1 MTERWITTSY
11 TGSLDKNRKWSAT
24 ASNYEEGDFIGY
36 GPTEQD
42 AINELIWLKQE
53 DARRLV

>member
-1 MTERWITTSY
+1 MTERWITTGY
-11 TGSLDKNRKWSAT
+11 TGSLDKNREWSAT
-24 ASNYEEGDFIGY
+24 ESGYEPGDAIGY

-42 AINELIWLKQE
+42 AINELIWIKQE